1 MKIRKKIFQSDLEQI
16 EEIVES
22 TGFFHP
28 YEVKIAYEVAEE
40 AVKKGEEESG
50 YYFIFIE
57 ENGKIIAFA
66 SYGEIPCTKN
76 RYDLY
81 WIVVHN
87 NYRNKGLGSILL
99 AEVEKE
105 INENGGKAIYVETS
119 SKEKY
124 IPTRAFYTKNNYT
137 IEAEMKDFYEDGD
150 NKVVFIKKF

>member
-22 TGFFHP
+22 TGFFHS
-28 YEVKIAYEVAEE
+28 YEVKIASEVAEE
-40 AVKKGEEESG
+40 AIQKGEEESG
-50 YYFIFIE
+50 YHFIFIE
-57 ENGKIIAFA
+57 ENGKTIAFA

-105 INENGGKAIYVETS
+105 INESGGKSIYVETS

-137 IEAEMKDFYEDGD
+137 VEAEMKDFYEDGD